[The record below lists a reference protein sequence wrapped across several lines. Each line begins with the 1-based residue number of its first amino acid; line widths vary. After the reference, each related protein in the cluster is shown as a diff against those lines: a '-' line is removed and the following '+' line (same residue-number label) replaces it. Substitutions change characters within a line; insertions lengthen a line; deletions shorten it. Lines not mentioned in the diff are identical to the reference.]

1 MNTHPQTL
9 VSIQSTMYRLRLP
22 SYIALCCLLS
32 LPLAQAGSAAP
43 TPTDKSTQ
51 KPAKAAAKPAAKKA
65 PAKTERQ
72 LSFRNDILPILSRS
86 GCNTGSCHAK
96 ADGRNGFK
104 LSVFAYDPAADYK
117 EIVKD
122 ARGRRIFPA
131 SPEHSLLMLK
141 ATQSIEHEGGA
152 RFPKD
157 SAHYKTLLTWIK
169 QGMPYEI
176 PNEPELTKI
185 LVTPPDGQY
194 KKGSA
199 MKIKVTAHYSDN
211 SKRDVTALSH
221 FQSNDKGMV
230 QVDEHGSAKMGK
242 VSGEGVIVVRYLE
255 AVDVARVT
263 IPPEKTLPAAT
274 YAKLQTNNQIDSYA
288 YERHKKLGLL
298 VSKPCSDNE
307 FIRRATLDTLGK
319 LPAPA
324 QVAQF
329 LKDKDPKKRSKLID
343 ELLSDKN
350 ATAWGNFWAT
360 KFNDLLRPNTQR
372 VGIKPV
378 YLFDQWIREK
388 LMANTPYDQFVRELL
403 TASGSTHEYGPTTL
417 FRDKREAADMG
428 AFVSRIFLGIRM
440 DCAKCHHHPNE
451 KWGQDDYY
459 SLAAFFGSVKHKGQG
474 ISPPISGEPEYIYF
488 KPGGQVKHPVTQAVM
503 KAKAPDSPAVD
514 IKDDQDPR
522 EVLVDWMINPENP
535 FFARTIVNR
544 IWGEYFGKGIVHPVD
559 DFRASNP
566 ATNDALLDWLATDFI
581 AHKFDLKHLM
591 ANIMRSHTYQISSMP
606 NEHNLADINNFS
618 RSYRRRMPAEV
629 MLDALSSL
637 TGEPPRFSGLPK
649 GSPAVRTWNNLLKS
663 DFLDTFGRP
672 DSSAECPCERDPQP
686 SAVQALHLMN
696 SKELNQRLAKSDS
709 LPSKLVAAKKNPTQ
723 ITDAIYLATYSRLP
737 TNEER
742 IASLAYFQKKDMTPQ
757 LAAEDILWSLLNSA
771 EFVFNH

>member
-1 MNTHPQTL
+1 M
-9 VSIQSTMYRLRLP
+9 
-22 SYIALCCLLS
+22 
-32 LPLAQAGSAAP
+32 SAALLQP
-43 TPTDKSTQ
+43 LRAADP
-51 KPAKAAAKPAAKKA
+51 AAKPTPKAAPKA
-65 PAKTERQ
+65 ASKPLAKPTALPKPAKTERQ

-104 LSVFAYDPAADYK
+104 LSVFAFDPAADYK

-141 ATQSIEHEGGA
+141 ATQSIEHEGGS
-152 RFPKD
+152 RFTKD
-157 SAHYKTLLTWIK
+157 SAHYKTLLTWIR

-176 PNEPELTKI
+176 PNEPQLTKI
-185 LVTPPDGQY
+185 LVTPPDGKY
-194 KKGSA
+194 KKGSS
-199 MKIKVTAHYSDN
+199 MKVKVTAHYSD
-211 SKRDVTALSH
+211 SSTRDVTALSH

-230 QVDEHGSAKMGK
+230 KVDENGSAKMGG

-255 AVDVARVT
+255 QVDVARVT
-263 IPPEKTLPAAT
+263 IPPEKTLPPAT
-274 YAKLQTNNQIDSYA
+274 YAKLQSNNQIDTYS

-298 VSKPCSDNE
+298 VSPTCSDNE

-319 LPAPA
+319 LPSPQ
-324 QVAQF
+324 QVDQF
-329 LKDKDPKKRSKLID
+329 LKNKDPKKRSKLID

-350 ATAWGNFWAT
+350 SNAWGDYWAT

-388 LMANTPYDQFVRELL
+388 LRVNTPYDQFVRELL

-503 KAKAPDSPAVD
+503 KPKAPDSPAAE
-514 IKDDQDPR
+514 IKEGQDPR
-522 EVLVDWMINPENP
+522 EVLVDWITHPENP

-581 AHKFDLKHLM
+581 AHQFDLKHLM
-591 ANIMRSHTYQISSMP
+591 GNIMRSHTYQISSLP

-618 RSYRRRMPAEV
+618 RSYRRRLPAEV
-629 MLDALSSL
+629 MLDAVSDL
-637 TGEPPRFSGLPK
+637 TGAPPRFSGLPK
-649 GSPAVRTWNNLLKS
+649 GSPAMRTWNNLLKS

-672 DSSAECPCERDPQP
+672 DSSAACPCERDAQP
-686 SAVQALHLMN
+686 SAVQALHMMN
-696 SKELNQRLAKSDS
+696 SKELNERLGKAES
-709 LPSKLVAAKKNPTQ
+709 LPSKLVAAKKSPKE
-723 ITDAIYLATYSRLP
+723 ITRAIYLATYSRLP
-737 TNEER
+737 NATEQK
-742 IASLAYFQKKDMTPQ
+742 ASLAYFKKKDMTAQ

>member
-1 MNTHPQTL
+1 MFC
-9 VSIQSTMYRLRLP
+9 LRLL
-22 SYIALCCLLS
+22 ACLTLCCLGTAVLQ
-32 LPLAQAGSAAP
+32 PLRAA
-43 TPTDKSTQ
+43 S
-51 KPAKAAAKPAAKKA
+51 PAAKVPQA
-65 PAKTERQ
+65 PLKEAAKEAATKKERA

-96 ADGRNGFK
+96 ADGRKGFK
-104 LSVFAYDPAADYK
+104 LSVFAFDPASDYK

-141 ATQSIEHEGGA
+141 ATQSIEHEGGE

-157 SAHYKTLLTWIK
+157 SAHYRTLLTWIQ

-176 PNEPELTKI
+176 ANEPELTRI
-185 LVTPPDGQY
+185 LVTPPDGKY
-194 KKGSA
+194 KKESSL
-199 MKIKVTAHYSDN
+199 KIKVTAHYSDN
-211 SKRDVTALSH
+211 STRDVTALSH

-230 QVDEHGSAKMGK
+230 QVDEHGRAKVGK

-255 AVDVARVT
+255 QVDVARVT

-274 YAKLQTNNQIDSYA
+274 YAKLQTNNEIDSYA

-298 VSKPCSDNE
+298 VSPPCSDNE

-319 LPAPA
+319 LPSPE
-324 QVAQF
+324 QVGIF

-343 ELLSDKN
+343 GLLSDRN
-350 ATAWGNFWAT
+350 ATAWGDYWAT

-378 YLFDQWIREK
+378 YLFDQWIRDR
-388 LMANTPYDQFVRELL
+388 LRANTPYDQFVRELL
-403 TASGSTHEYGPTTL
+403 TASGSTHEYGPTAL

-503 KAKAPDSPAVD
+503 KPKAPDSPAVE
-514 IKDDQDPR
+514 IKDGQDPR
-522 EVLVDWMINPENP
+522 EVLVDWITNPENP

-566 ATNDALLDWLATDFI
+566 STNDALLDWLAADFV

-591 ANIMRSHTYQISSMP
+591 GNIMRSQTYQISSLP
-606 NEHNLADINNFS
+606 NEHNLADTDNFS
-618 RSYRRRMPAEV
+618 RSYRRRLPAEV
-629 MLDALSSL
+629 MLDALSGL
-637 TGEPPRFSGLPK
+637 AGNPPRFSGLPK

-672 DSSAECPCERDPQP
+672 DSSAACPCERDAQP

-696 SKELNQRLAKSDS
+696 SKELNERLGKADS
-709 LPSKLVAAKKNPTQ
+709 LPSQLVAAKKTPGQ

-737 TNEER
+737 NTEER
-742 IASLAYFQKKDMTPQ
+742 KASLAYFQKKDMTPQ